1 MSVKQKLQISFG
13 MVIAF
18 LLALSALG
26 MNDLSSNKKMSAHI
40 QFKETI
46 ANDFNEVAF
55 LTLRANAAMR
65 GYMLYQDDQMRNN
78 HLALRDDLNEVV
90 RTIDKSTFE
99 DERYDQFLSDL
110 RTWEKNIDERILSSI
125 DDGKVEEAET
135 NALPILGQ
143 GSRELVSLAKEIAD
157 EQVGEI
163 NKLLQANDESI
174 NKSFTTMLV
183 IIIIAT
189 VSSLWIATRFGRKMT
204 AVIEQLTE
212 QTTAVTNGDLSA
224 ENTIRTNDEFEQLGR
239 SFNTMT
245 RQLSTLLEE
254 IDHASHN
261 VSSTSATLTQHSDA
275 VQKGTVE
282 TERAID
288 VVRSGA
294 DEQMTTVEQTTKRS
308 STVLHHMTE
317 MQQTLDDMYVQSA
330 QSKDLTTV
338 GSTAVV
344 QVVEQMNTVVQTT
357 TELVE
362 QIKMF
367 GQQSSMIR
375 ETIQTIKK
383 IAAQTN
389 LLALNASIEAARAG
403 EHGKGFAVVAS
414 EVRALADQSAN
425 AAQTVEQVVEQ
436 ITSSAEQMTTTAE
449 KSEQVVQQGQQ
460 LAQEAE
466 QTFHHIYTSIHT
478 VENEATRVKAS
489 IASVYDQL
497 HALIEQIDTI
507 DELARRS
514 THETD
519 HIETVS
525 KKQREAMQEVTRS
538 AHRLAEMAKDLEQLI
553 DSLRTQRT

>member
-13 MVIAF
+13 IVIAF

-26 MNDLSSNKKMSAHI
+26 MNDLSSNKKMSAQI
-40 QFKETI
+40 QLKENI
-46 ANDFNEVAF
+46 ANEFNEVAF

-65 GYMLYQDDQMRNN
+65 GYMLYRDDQMRNN
-78 HLALRDDLNEVV
+78 HLSLREELDDTI
-90 RTIDKSTFE
+90 RTIDKLSFV
-99 DERYDQFLSDL
+99 DERYDQFLMDL
-110 RTWEKNIDERILSSI
+110 RTWETNIDERILLSL
-125 DDGKVEEAET
+125 DDGKIEEAET

-143 GSRELVSLAKEIAD
+143 GSRELVSLAKQIAD

-163 NKLLQANDESI
+163 NALLQMNDAAI
-174 NKSFTTMLV
+174 NKSFTTMLI

-212 QTTAVTNGDLSA
+212 QTTAVTKGDLSA

-245 RQLSTLLEE
+245 RQLSTLLKE

-261 VSSTSATLTQHSDA
+261 VSSTSATLTQHSES
-275 VQKGTVE
+275 VQKGAEE

-288 VVRSGA
+288 IVRSGA
-294 DEQMTTVEQTTKRS
+294 DEQMMTVEQTTERS

-338 GSTAVV
+338 GSTAVA

-357 TELVE
+357 NELVE

-414 EVRALADQSAN
+414 EVRALADQSAS

-449 KSEQVVQQGQQ
+449 RSEQVVQQGQQ
-460 LAQEAE
+460 LAHEAE

-478 VENEATRVKAS
+478 VESEATRVKHS
-489 IASVYDQL
+489 ITSVYDQL

-514 THETD
+514 TDETD

-525 KKQREAMQEVTRS
+525 KKQWEAMQEVTRS

-553 DSLRTQRT
+553 DSLRTS

>member
-1 MSVKQKLQISFG
+1 MSVKQKLQLSFG
-13 MVIAF
+13 IVIAF

-26 MNDLSSNKKMSAHI
+26 MNDLSSNKKMSARI
-40 QFKETI
+40 QLKENI
-46 ANDFNEVAF
+46 ANEFNEVAF

-65 GYMLYQDDQMRNN
+65 GYMLYEDDKMRNN
-78 HLALRDDLNEVV
+78 HLVLRHELEETV
-90 RTIDKSTFE
+90 RTIDKLTFE
-99 DERYDQFLSDL
+99 DDRYDQFLTDL
-110 RTWEKNIDERILSSI
+110 RTWEKNIDEHILSLL
-125 DDGKVEEAET
+125 DDGKIEEAEL

-143 GSRELVSLAKEIAD
+143 GSRELVTFAKDMAD
-157 EQVGEI
+157 EQTESI
-163 NKLLQANDESI
+163 QALLQANDQSI
-174 NKSFTTMLV
+174 NKSFTTMLIL
-183 IIIIAT
+183 IIVAT

-204 AVIEQLTE
+204 AVVEQLTE
-212 QTTAVTNGDLSA
+212 QTTAVTQGDLSA

-245 RQLSTLLEE
+245 RQLSTLLTE
-254 IDHASHN
+254 IDRASHN
-261 VSSTSATLTQHSDA
+261 VSSTSATLTQSSES
-275 VQKGTVE
+275 VQKGTDE

-288 VVRSGA
+288 IVRSGA
-294 DEQMTTVEQTTKRS
+294 REQMTTVEQTTERS
-308 STVLHHMTE
+308 STVLQHMTE
-317 MQQTLDDMYVQSA
+317 MQHTLDDMYVQSA
-330 QSKDLTTV
+330 QSKDLTTI

-357 TELVE
+357 DELVE
-362 QIKMF
+362 QIKVY

-383 IAAQTN
+383 IAVQTN

-414 EVRALADQSAN
+414 EVRALADQSAH
-425 AAQTVEQVVEQ
+425 AAQKVEQIVEK

-449 KSEQVVQQGQQ
+449 RSEQVVQQGQQ

-478 VENEATRVKAS
+478 VENEATRVKKS
-489 IASVYDQL
+489 IISVYDQL

-514 THETD
+514 TDETD
-519 HIETVS
+519 HIEIVS
-525 KKQREAMQEVTRS
+525 KKQQEAMQEVTHS
-538 AHRLAEMAKDLEQLI
+538 AHQLARMAKDLEQLI
-553 DSLRTQRT
+553 DSLRT